1 MKLHYRE
8 LGEGKPLV
16 IVHGLFGFSDNWQ
29 THGKRLSEYF
39 RVIMVDLR
47 NHGHSDWSDDF
58 SYDLMVSDL
67 KELFDELQL
76 QDIILLGHSMGGK
89 AAMRFAQN
97 HPSYLSKLIV
107 VDMGIKSYPPHHQN
121 ILKALNTLDLSSI
134 QNRSEAD
141 AHMAQYVENYGER
154 QFLLKN
160 IYWIEKGKMA
170 WRMNFKVMEREM
182 KEILGELP
190 EGESMIQTL
199 FIRGA
204 KSRYILDE
212 DIPAIEEAF
221 PDSELITIDDAG
233 HWVHAEQPEA
243 FMDAVLAFCLR

>member
-29 THGKRLSEYF
+29 THGKRLSEYY

-67 KELFDELQL
+67 KELFDDLQL
-76 QDIILLGHSMGGK
+76 KDIILLGHSMGGK
-89 AAMRFAQN
+89 AAMRYALDY
-97 HPSYLSKLIV
+97 PAYLEKLIV
-107 VDMGIKSYPPHHQN
+107 VDMGIKSYRPHHQS
-121 ILKALNTLDLSSI
+121 ILQALNTLDLDSI
-134 QNRSEAD
+134 KNRSEAD
-141 AHMAQYVENYGER
+141 AHMSQYVENYGER

-182 KEILGELP
+182 TEILSALP

-199 FIRGA
+199 FIRGGN
-204 KSRYILDE
+204 SRYILDE
-212 DIPAIEEAF
+212 DISAIEERFA
-221 PDSELITIDDAG
+221 DSEVVTIEEAG
-233 HWVHAEQPEA
+233 HWVHAEKPEE
-243 FMDAVLAFCLR
+243 FLDTVLAFCLR